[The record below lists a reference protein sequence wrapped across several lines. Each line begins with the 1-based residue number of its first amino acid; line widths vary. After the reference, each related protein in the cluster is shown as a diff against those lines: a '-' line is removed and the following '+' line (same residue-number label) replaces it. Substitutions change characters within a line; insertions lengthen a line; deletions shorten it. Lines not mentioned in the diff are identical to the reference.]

1 MDSPCDEL
9 HDFELIRR
17 MAEQAVDFSRARESW
32 ACFYVRH
39 HRFLLRLTGATHG
52 ALLGRDEV
60 KDLVQEAF
68 MKAFKGAPSFGYA
81 EECDARA
88 QERKS
93 RGWLVR
99 IAENLVRDRFRG
111 QAEVC
116 LTDEF
121 DIDRV
126 AAGPGEASESGAP
139 KSARLEL
146 LESGFQLLSE
156 LEQTILR
163 ETMFWWRHD
172 QSHQHMPHAALLQLS
187 QQTGKS
193 AANIRQIRVRALKKL
208 EVYVN
213 DRFSQ

>member
-39 HRFLLRLTGATHG
+39 YSFLLRLTGANHG
-52 ALLGRDEV
+52 ALMGRDGV
-60 KDLVQEAF
+60 KDLAQEAF
-68 MKAFKGAPSFGYA
+68 MKVFNGAATFDH
-81 EECDARA
+81 EEKCDAQTQR
-88 QERKS
+88 RKA

-111 QAEVC
+111 QTEVC

-121 DIDRV
+121 DIERL
-126 AAGPGEASESGAP
+126 AAGPGEARESNGP
-139 KSARLEL
+139 KSKRLEL
-146 LESGFQLLSE
+146 LESGFRLLSE
-156 LEQTILR
+156 IEKTILR
-163 ETMFWWRHD
+163 ETMFWWRVDEIH
-172 QSHQHMPHAALLQLS
+172 HHMPHAALLQLT

-193 AANIRQIRVRALKKL
+193 AANIRQIRVRAMKKL

-213 DRFSQ
+213 DRFNQ

>member
-39 HRFLLRLTGATHG
+39 YRFLLRLTGTSHG
-52 ALLGRDEV
+52 VLIGRDGV

-68 MKAFKGAPSFGYA
+68 MKAFNGAATFSHA
-81 EECDARA
+81 ENCDAQA
-88 QERKS
+88 QVGKS
-93 RGWLVR
+93 RGWLAR
-99 IAENLVRDRFRG
+99 IVENLIRDRFRG

-121 DIDRV
+121 DIERLPSD
-126 AAGPGEASESGAP
+126 PGEASESNAP
-139 KSARLEL
+139 KSRRLEL
-146 LESGFQLLSE
+146 LESGFRLLTE

-163 ETMFWWRHD
+163 ETMFWWRPD
-172 QSHQHMPHAALLQLS
+172 QIHQHMPHAALSQLS

-193 AANIRQIRVRALKKL
+193 SANIRQIRVRAIKKL